1 MKNKRFL
8 LIFGLILIILL
19 ITILR
24 SVSKKDDEEILLPT
38 PIEISEV
45 IFEESETGA
54 IFLTPT
60 EDEVKI
66 YDSIR
71 EIRDNSPIDMG
82 DFIIDF
88 DYKRYKFV
96 VRTNSKE
103 LFWDW
108 MNKNGYVI
116 PESEI
121 VFE

>member
-1 MKNKRFL
+1 
-8 LIFGLILIILL
+8 
-19 ITILR
+19 
-24 SVSKKDDEEILLPT
+24 
-38 PIEISEV
+38 V